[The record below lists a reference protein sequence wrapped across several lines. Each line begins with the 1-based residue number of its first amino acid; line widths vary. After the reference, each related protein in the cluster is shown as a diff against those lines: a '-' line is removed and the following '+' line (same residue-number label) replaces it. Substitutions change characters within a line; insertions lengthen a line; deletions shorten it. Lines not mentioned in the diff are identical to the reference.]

1 MGTGA
6 GGAEATE
13 RFRSAPPVGSPPA
26 VAAEGWRACANGRRT
41 GTELFFL
48 RRRLSFP
55 RKPFCGS
62 GDMKSARDE
71 LFDDCSG
78 AVDGEGATAGAGGA
92 VGDGLMTSA
101 IVPTANL
108 SSCVVTREGSEFV
121 ARSSA
126 VASFY
131 ARCFRRDGMTVSSR
145 RLGEGLGVQ
154 SSRSGRPTS
163 YQKTPRIASISNE
176 L

>member
-1 MGTGA
+1 MFAGSGS

-13 RFRSAPPVGSPPA
+13 RFRSAPASPVDSPPA
-26 VAAEGWRACANGRRT
+26 VAAEERCACGNGRRG
-41 GTELFFL
+41 GTELFFF

-71 LFDDCSG
+71 LFDDARG

-108 SSCVVTREGSEFV
+108 SSCVVAREGSEFV
-121 ARSSA
+121 ARSSS
-126 VASFY
+126 VASIC
-131 ARCFRRDGMTVSSR
+131 ARF
-145 RLGEGLGVQ
+145 
-154 SSRSGRPTS
+154 
-163 YQKTPRIASISNE
+163 
-176 L
+176 